1 MGERNVCKAC
11 NHEDRDLIEEY
22 GRGVMEGRGSWRQGR
37 EKFGLHPQSFKTHM
51 EKHVVAPQVD
61 ALNAEVDSAMDRLVN
76 EARQG
81 LMEQF
86 RMASDDVKPL
96 VLVAIHNLDGLRN
109 TKTSQE
115 NLVRSL
121 KTIQEMTGM
130 KNEQR
135 MLLGFAN
142 AMFAKAEPKKQL
154 PEQPIIDIPVAEIV
168 EEVSHEQD

>member
-11 NHEDRDLIEEY
+11 HHDQRDALEEY
-22 GRGVMEGRGSWRQGR
+22 GRGVLVGRGSWRQGR
-37 EKFGLHPQSFKTHM
+37 ELFGLHPQSFKSHM
-51 EKHVVAPQVD
+51 EKHVVAPEVD
-61 ALNAEVDSAMDRLVN
+61 AINEEIDYAMDKLVQ
-76 EARQG
+76 EAREG
-81 LMEQF
+81 LYEQF
-86 RMASDDVKPL
+86 RLASDDVKPL

-142 AMFAKAEPKKQL
+142 AMFAKSQPAKQL
-154 PEQPIIDIPVAEIV
+154 PEQPIIDIPFA
-168 EEVSHEQD
+168 EEVNENE